1 MIPVTI
7 TFIGGSSGGK
17 RGHAARLSV
26 VYVLGMTLIYTVLG
40 VVSALLGKTFGSFT
54 RDPWIYGGVGLLILV
69 FGVFMLDLL
78 TIPVPGF
85 FSGVQTAGARRG
97 GYGGAFLIG
106 LAAGFVAAPCTG
118 PVMALLLVYVG
129 RTRDVLW
136 GGTLLFVFALG
147 LGMLLL
153 LVGIFSGLLASLPR
167 AGVWMKWVKNAF
179 GIGMLIIG
187 AWFVYQA
194 VRMAI

>member
-1 MIPVTI
+1 
-7 TFIGGSSGGK
+7 
-17 RGHAARLSV
+17 
-26 VYVLGMTLIYTVLG
+26 
-40 VVSALLGKTFGSFT
+40 
-54 RDPWIYGGVGLLILV
+54 
-69 FGVFMLDLL
+69 
-78 TIPVPGF
+78 
-85 FSGVQTAGARRG
+85 
-97 GYGGAFLIG
+97 
-106 LAAGFVAAPCTG
+106 
-118 PVMALLLVYVG
+118 MALLLVYVG

-194 VRMAI
+194 VRMAL